1 MRGWKVCQHALDR
14 DPWRRSYG
22 RGDGGGMK
30 VRGHHFGTASEGEAY
45 ELVRAAT
52 EAQEPPGQAPK
63 LTPGARDRAE

>member
-1 MRGWKVCQHALDR
+1 
-14 DPWRRSYG
+14 
-22 RGDGGGMK
+22 MK